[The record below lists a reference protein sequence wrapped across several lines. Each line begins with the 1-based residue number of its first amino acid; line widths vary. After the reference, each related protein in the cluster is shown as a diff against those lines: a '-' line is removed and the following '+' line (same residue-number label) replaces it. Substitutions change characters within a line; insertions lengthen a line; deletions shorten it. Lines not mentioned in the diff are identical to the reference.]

1 MERQLGTRK
10 LCQIAPVFVIFACWL
25 PLNGQFGC
33 ATVDNGF
40 VEGDS
45 DLPSQDDG
53 GRKTDSE
60 SDTTTDATDDGD
72 SESETVSDSGGN
84 IDETDTPE
92 DETNSDIEPD
102 TETET
107 EEDTGSFEDPCP
119 TYSKGWPCSCQ
130 KFIVGCDDGSDCIG
144 VTGLFD
150 QVTGFC
156 AKSCTPETGLSDCQ
170 SPYSAV
176 GDCGISNQDESQYYC
191 VLYCENNSNCPP
203 GQTCQPLGPVS
214 LYHICHP

>member
-1 MERQLGTRK
+1 MCDIKRRFPMKRQLDTRK
-10 LCQIAPVFVIFACWL
+10 LSQIAPVFVIFACWL
-25 PLNGQFGC
+25 PLNGLFGC
-33 ATVDNGF
+33 AAIDNSF
-40 VEGDS
+40 AESDS
-45 DLPSQDDG
+45 DVPIQEDG
-53 GRKTDSE
+53 GRKTVSE
-60 SDTTTDATDDGD
+60 SDTNDGD
-72 SESETVSDSGGN
+72 SESEAASDSDWN
-84 IDETDTPE
+84 METDTPE
-92 DETNSDIEPD
+92 DETSSD

-107 EEDTGSFEDPCP
+107 EEDTGSFFDPCP
-119 TYSKGWPCSCQ
+119 TYSKGWPCSCR
-130 KFIVGCDDGSDCIG
+130 KLIVGCDDGSECIG

-176 GDCGISNQDESQYYC
+176 GDCGISNEDESRFYC

-203 GQTCQPLGPVS
+203 GQTCQPLGPAS